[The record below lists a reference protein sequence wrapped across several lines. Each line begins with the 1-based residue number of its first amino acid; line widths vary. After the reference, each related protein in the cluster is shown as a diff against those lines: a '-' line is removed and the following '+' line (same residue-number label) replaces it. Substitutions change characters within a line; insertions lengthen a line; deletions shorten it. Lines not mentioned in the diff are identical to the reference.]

1 MASATDWMPSRLAD
15 MLVMFQNV
23 LAKIGGYKTILPI
36 TTGQVD
42 RIVLICEEFVAVY
55 TYVVQ
60 ARATTESL
68 VEWRDLILKG
78 SPAGDAAPAPPVYPT
93 YTVVTD
99 SFIGILTEFR
109 ELRDVIVASP
119 GYTTAI
125 GEDLMIVKPAT
136 EKLVEADAAPELKV
150 ATAAGY
156 EVTVSGSMQG
166 MDAMRVEYQ
175 RAGSATWATVA
186 FLTKTPGTFTITP
199 ATPGTPENGRIRAV
213 FIKKNEQFGNF
224 SPEYPVTLS

>member
-1 MASATDWMPSRLAD
+1 MPSRLAD

-23 LAKIGGYKTILPI
+23 LVKVEGYKSILPI
-36 TTGQVD
+36 TSAQID
-42 RIVLICEEFVAVY
+42 RIKLICNEFVAVY

-68 VEWRDLILKG
+68 VEWRDIILKG
-78 SPAGDAAPAPPVYPT
+78 SPAGDAAPAPPTYPA
-93 YTVVTD
+93 YTAVAG

-109 ELRDVIVASP
+109 ELRDVIVAAP
-119 GYTTAI
+119 GYTQAI

-136 EKLVEADAAPELKV
+136 EKLFEGSVAPDLKV
-150 ATAAGY
+150 STAVGY
-156 EVTVSGSMQG
+156 EVTVAGSMQG

-175 RAGSATWATVA
+175 RSGAATWSTVA

-224 SPEYPVTLS
+224 SPKYPITLS